1 MQTKYTLNLGQ
12 LLGVILD
19 IKRYILKLV
28 PSKLVLLEFIV
39 VSIAIDHQMAMILDQ
54 VGKKFIEDVFLMVV
68 LELISLWRK

>member
-1 MQTKYTLNLGQ
+1 LGQ